1 MDAGLFLEKMVDIL
15 DAEEDLTMDMDLSGI
30 EEWDSLGVLT
40 FLAEM
45 EPLAANPITADSV
58 KAAKTIE
65 DLYALVK

>member
-1 MDAGLFLEKMVDIL
+1 MDASLFLEKMVDIL
-15 DAEEDLTMDMDLSGI
+15 DAEDELSMDMDLSEI

-45 EPLAANPITADSV
+45 EPFSETPITADKV
-58 KAAKTIE
+58 KAAKTIA